1 MKRIFLALLLLFISV
16 STISFSQEKIQIQP
30 EREWEKIIIVPNP
43 QPVLKLDLWLNK
55 PEGSVYR
62 VGENLVIYVKAN
74 DDVYL
79 YLFDITPDGQFKL
92 IFPNSYS
99 KDNFIKKDR
108 TYTFPD
114 KPTYSFK
121 VTPPFGKEYIVG
133 IITKKPIEI
142 FPGKRFESMAP
153 GSVIEKIVENAL
165 ENLQKTLRKEEGKNW
180 AQSVTFFYVQ
190 EQQVRSK
197 INIYSNPSG
206 AEVYVNDKYEG
217 NTPLTLSLLPGNY
230 RITLKKEGYE
240 DYYTNIVVQEGRD
253 RDYTFNLKPAY
264 GTLRIE
270 TDPKGA
276 SVYLDGSFKGL
287 TPLILYNVPAK
298 TYQLRIVYPGYQE
311 KIETIKVEPN
321 KTNYLSYSLI
331 PLYGSL
337 SINSIPSGA
346 EVYLS
351 GVYRGKTPLVISNL
365 SPGRYQ
371 IQLRLS
377 GYKDY
382 VGFVDVYSGQVS
394 TYNFT
399 LVPLPA
405 VLNIFSTPS
414 SAEVYLNGAY
424 RGKTPLSI
432 TDLSSGSYNIKLV
445 LSGYEDYIE
454 TINLAPGEVRQLNI
468 TMKPISSEVM
478 IDSRPQ
484 GASVYIN
491 GKYQGVTPITLYLS
505 EGKYSLLLSMNG
517 YNDLKTEIVVK
528 PRDKVSYIFT
538 LTPIPSISLYYL
550 NFTKGGYEGNL
561 IVTRAENVFMDK
573 EGRDYALV
581 VRPSGVFEVRVPY
594 PFSYKDIILKLNILF
609 EKDDKKK
616 SEIKPALVISVNGR
630 TIIPPFGIEDK
641 DYCMFMLN
649 IKDYFDTSK
658 DNLITI
664 NVLSTSE
671 NNVRLK
677 EIIVEG
683 R

>member
-1 MKRIFLALLLLFISV
+1 MKRVVLALLLFIFVISV
-16 STISFSQEKIQIQP
+16 GFSQEKIQIQP

-142 FPGKRFESMAP
+142 FPGKRFETMAP
-153 GSVIEKIVENAL
+153 GSVIEKVIEKAL

-190 EQQVRSK
+190 EQQIRSK

-206 AEVYVNDKYEG
+206 AQVYINDKYEG

-230 RITLKKEGYE
+230 RVVLKKEGYE

-253 RDYTFNLKPAY
+253 RDYTFNLRPAY
-264 GTLRIE
+264 GNLRIE
-270 TDPKGA
+270 TEPKGA

-298 TYQLRIVYPGYQE
+298 TYQLKIVYPGYQE
-311 KIETIKVEPN
+311 RIETIRVEPN

-337 SINSIPSGA
+337 NINSIPSGA

-371 IQLRLS
+371 VQLRLS

-399 LVPLPA
+399 MVPLSA
-405 VLNIFSTPS
+405 TLNIFSTPS
-414 SAEVYLNGAY
+414 SAEVYINGVY

-432 TDLSSGSYNIKLV
+432 TDLSSGNYNVKLV
-445 LSGYEDYIE
+445 LSGYEDYSESIYL
-454 TINLAPGEVRQLNI
+454 NPGEVRQLNV
-468 TMKPISSEVM
+468 TLKPISSEVI

-491 GKYQGVTPITLYLS
+491 GRYQGVTPITLYLS
-505 EGKYSLLLSMNG
+505 EGKYSLTLSMNG

-528 PRDKVSYIFT
+528 PRDKVSYMFT

-573 EGRDYALV
+573 EGKEYALV
-581 VRPSGVFEVRVPY
+581 IRPSGVFEVKVPY
-594 PFSYKDIILKLNILF
+594 PFNYRDIILKLNLLF

-616 SEIKPALVISVNGR
+616 SEVNPVLVISVNGKI
-630 TIIPPFGIEDK
+630 IIPPLSIEDK
-641 DYCMFMLN
+641 DYCILKLN
-649 IKDYFDTSK
+649 IKDHFDITK